1 MISAVGRERRGGHFW
16 ARSISCPSR
25 PRQCDSGGAGYFL
38 RISCPCW
45 SLAGGRR
52 CCLRTAQ
59 STANHFLQPLL
70 FARQPLAHVTE
81 LAFAS
86 RWRSQLEHL
95 SATSLMF
102 ASYLAV
108 NGRIGC
114 ASCATVERQLECE
127 CFLSPLGYLGHFSSL
142 AHFEPSLPCLPR
154 QAAPITS
161 KMAPMVIALFYLP
174 IFLLHFFVPRHCQIP
189 MEPLHP
195 IPTRP
200 PLITLLQAPPGF
212 YWLVARFQCFC
223 SAVRQCW
230 EQAAPAEVT
239 PLALLRPSTTS
250 TPPPLH
256 LWTGPRNSFIFQ
268 TLKSLGLWLCNLLKR
283 EVKTTA

>member
-161 KMAPMVIALFYLP
+161 KMAAHGHRPFLP
-174 IFLLHFFVPRHCQIP
+174 AHIPSPLLCASSLPDSDGAPSPNSYPAPTYHTFTGSSRFLLVGCAIP
-189 MEPLHP
+189 M
-195 IPTRP
+195 
-200 PLITLLQAPPGF
+200 LLQRSAAMLGTG
-212 YWLVARFQCFC
+212 C
-223 SAVRQCW
+223 S
-230 EQAAPAEVT
+230 
-239 PLALLRPSTTS
+239 
-250 TPPPLH
+250 
-256 LWTGPRNSFIFQ
+256 G
-268 TLKSLGLWLCNLLKR
+268 
-283 EVKTTA
+283 